1 MNLLL
6 YGVVALAII
15 GALGGI
21 GYKVRESGYDACK
34 LEWQEAE
41 AERMKDE
48 VGKNF
53 LASTKLEKG
62 NADAKVVYRTITRD
76 VDKVV
81 DRVEYRDVCFDD
93 DGLRLANDALRGT
106 RTPVGGPDLTLPGP
120 GAAGSGIKSGG
131 AAKGR

>member
-6 YGVVALAII
+6 YGFVALAIL
-15 GALGGI
+15 GAIGGI
-21 GYKVRESGYDACK
+21 GYEVRKSGYDACK
-34 LEWQEAE
+34 LEWQDAE

-53 LASTKLEKG
+53 LASAKLEKG

-81 DRVEYRDVCFDD
+81 DRVEYRDVCLDP
-93 DGLRLANDALRGT
+93 DGLRLANDALRGA
-106 RTPVGGPDLTLPGP
+106 RAALGEPDGRVPGPD
-120 GAAGSGIKSGG
+120 AAGGGEPRSGP
-131 AAKGR
+131 AQAR